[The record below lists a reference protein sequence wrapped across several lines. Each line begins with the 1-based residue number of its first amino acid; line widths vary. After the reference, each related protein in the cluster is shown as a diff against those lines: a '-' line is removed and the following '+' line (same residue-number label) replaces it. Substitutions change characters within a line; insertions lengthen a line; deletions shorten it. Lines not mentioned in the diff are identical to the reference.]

1 MERKFLWE
9 TYDENQLA
17 NMNEVN
23 ERYKNCLNV
32 GKTERECVTLATKM
46 AQEAGY
52 VNLKDVKDVKP
63 GSKIYTT
70 YNNKTIAL
78 FNIGT
83 DPIEDG
89 MNILGAHID
98 SPRLDI
104 KQNPLYEAQ
113 GFSYLDTHYY
123 GGIKKYQWV
132 TIPLAIHGVIVKKD
146 GTVVNVCV
154 GEKEDDPVFTITD
167 LLVHLAHEQMQKTAN
182 VVIEGENLD
191 LLVGSVTDNGEDV
204 KERVKSNTMKL
215 LSDMYGIEE
224 EDFLSAELEVVPA
237 DKARDLGFDRSMVL
251 AYGQDDK
258 ICAWTSLFAML
269 NVENPTR
276 TSCTLLVDK

>member
-1 MERKFLWE
+1 MKTVWE
-9 TYDENQLA
+9 KYESYEDIMSFNDL
-17 NMNEVN
+17 
-23 ERYKNCLNV
+23 YKNFLDKA
-32 GKTERECVTLATKM
+32 KTEREAVETACELAIEHGFKSLDSYETLKTGDKVYVTNRGK
-46 AQEAGY
+46 
-52 VNLKDVKDVKP
+52 N
-63 GSKIYTT
+63 IC
-70 YNNKTIAL
+70 L
-78 FNIGT
+78 FVMGRQPLT
-83 DPIEDG
+83 DG

-276 TSCTLLVDK
+276 TSCTL

>member
-9 TYDENQLA
+9 TYDENQLR

-52 VNLKDVKDVKP
+52 VDLKDVKEVKP
-63 GSKIYTT
+63 GSKIYTA

-132 TIPLAIHGVIVKKD
+132 TIPLAIHGVIVKKMAQLSMS
-146 GTVVNVCV
+146 VLV
-154 GEKEDDPVFTITD
+154 KRKMIQSSQ
-167 LLVHLAHEQMQKTAN
+167 LL
-182 VVIEGENLD
+182 I
-191 LLVGSVTDNGEDV
+191 
-204 KERVKSNTMKL
+204 
-215 LSDMYGIEE
+215 Y
-224 EDFLSAELEVVPA
+224 
-237 DKARDLGFDRSMVL
+237 
-251 AYGQDDK
+251 
-258 ICAWTSLFAML
+258 
-269 NVENPTR
+269 
-276 TSCTLLVDK
+276 SCIQLTNRCKRQLMS